1 MAGPQVQHTQRPNS
15 AYYTGLNGSGGS
27 SGAAGGGGG
36 GVGGGMASSA
46 SHTGLGLHALRQV
59 SNETELIYR
68 GSHNNGT
75 VNELPGVGQGRQMP
89 ATTSNRIIQQQPAH
103 SSRDN
108 IVSSIAGTGSCAT
121 DTLIGTIA
129 TSAGA
134 GNSSALTALNSSGIA
149 GSSTGVAL
157 KKSNTQRSIEIIVDA
172 SQCGKDVVDIDD
184 VEQGEG
190 GGQESSSSIRKSS
203 RHRHRPLHRRLISY
217 LRSLFQGSA
226 AQNDSELE
234 EFETP
239 ARYRPDSLSALS
251 RATRFTEDEIK
262 RIYRGFKAEC
272 PTGVVKEDTFKV
284 IYSQFFPQ
292 GANPTLYAH
301 YVFNTLD
308 QDHSGIVSF
317 EDFVQGLS
325 ILSRGSVEEKLRW
338 TFSLYDING
347 DGFITREEMTDIVT
361 AIYELMGRLP
371 DECPEEEKIKGKVEH
386 IFQKMDINRDGVVTL
401 EEFLEACRNDEA
413 ISRSMSYTA
422 RRRQRSRSQKQQ
434 QQQQQP
440 NRHHQQTE
448 PEKRKSNFKTKQQM
462 QQRHS
467 TRHQPAA
474 KCCVVIDMDDASTT
488 TTTTT
493 TASINNSTSNNN
505 NNNYK
510 NYHRPKKLNG
520 RIIDSSNGD
529 GQQRQ
534 KWKEEYD
541 EDEEE
546 EEDGDGDEDGDE
558 DESAD
563 DADLDD
569 FENDGHFMMGRS
581 QRSRSICRHCL
592 RPQSELQSRQ
602 VTGVRLR
609 KSHSKSRQRKRSK
622 SKQRHH
628 HHLCHNYVGPRAL
641 PRWPELNVA
650 NEQAIR
656 FRCPQVGPQVGRD
669 LHTPQPMHF
678 HHPQQL
684 CHAGQ
689 AQVQA
694 QIQAQS
700 QVTPKPAKSKNKQ
713 KHRHNKQFQC
723 PATSGATALSSIAT
737 AAASPLPQPQAP
749 PPHPPHPH
757 PPLPVALVTL
767 EIGATDQ
774 GPTELP
780 STPDSPSLVTVS
792 TWYTVAKQGVS
803 C

>member
-1 MAGPQVQHTQRPNS
+1 MIRKHLTLPTRIDQRQLQADNYKRPGEQAAGEKRHQHQVQVQHTQRPNS

-36 GVGGGMASSA
+36 GGSGGMASSA
-46 SHTGLGLHALRQV
+46 SHTGLGLHALRQA

-68 GSHNNGT
+68 GSHSNGT
-75 VNELPGVGQGRQMP
+75 VNEPHGHGVGAGQGRHQTPMP
-89 ATTSNRIIQQQPAH
+89 ATSSNRIIQQQPAH

-108 IVSSIAGTGSCAT
+108 VVSSIAGTGSCAT

-134 GNSSALTALNSSGIA
+134 GGGNSSSALAVLSSSG
-149 GSSTGVAL
+149 GL

-172 SQCGKDVVDIDD
+172 SQCGKEVVDVDD

-413 ISRSMSYTA
+413 ISRSMSVFDTA
-422 RRRQRSRSQKQQ
+422 
-434 QQQQQP
+434 
-440 NRHHQQTE
+440 
-448 PEKRKSNFKTKQQM
+448 F
-462 QQRHS
+462 
-467 TRHQPAA
+467 
-474 KCCVVIDMDDASTT
+474 
-488 TTTTT
+488 
-493 TASINNSTSNNN
+493 
-505 NNNYK
+505 
-510 NYHRPKKLNG
+510 
-520 RIIDSSNGD
+520 
-529 GQQRQ
+529 
-534 KWKEEYD
+534 
-541 EDEEE
+541 
-546 EEDGDGDEDGDE
+546 
-558 DESAD
+558 
-563 DADLDD
+563 
-569 FENDGHFMMGRS
+569 
-581 QRSRSICRHCL
+581 
-592 RPQSELQSRQ
+592 
-602 VTGVRLR
+602 
-609 KSHSKSRQRKRSK
+609 
-622 SKQRHH
+622 
-628 HHLCHNYVGPRAL
+628 
-641 PRWPELNVA
+641 
-650 NEQAIR
+650 
-656 FRCPQVGPQVGRD
+656 
-669 LHTPQPMHF
+669 
-678 HHPQQL
+678 
-684 CHAGQ
+684 
-689 AQVQA
+689 
-694 QIQAQS
+694 
-700 QVTPKPAKSKNKQ
+700 
-713 KHRHNKQFQC
+713 
-723 PATSGATALSSIAT
+723 
-737 AAASPLPQPQAP
+737 
-749 PPHPPHPH
+749 
-757 PPLPVALVTL
+757 
-767 EIGATDQ
+767 
-774 GPTELP
+774 
-780 STPDSPSLVTVS
+780 
-792 TWYTVAKQGVS
+792 
-803 C
+803 